1 MQATIRTTPASC
13 PRSTALKHQTPCL
26 FCNPGST
33 LLDNALAFA
42 RYDNYPVSPGHVL
55 ILPYRHVADYFDTTQ
70 AERLAML
77 DLIEAAKRLLD
88 REHTPDGYN
97 LGINCGAAAGQSVPH
112 VHYHLIPRY
121 LGDMENPRGGV
132 RGVIPDKQK
141 YSPC

>member
-1 MQATIRTTPASC
+1 M
-13 PRSTALKHQTPCL
+13 
-26 FCNPGST
+26 

-42 RYDNYPVSPGHVL
+42 RYDDNPVSPGHVL

-70 AERLAML
+70 AERHAML

-88 REHTPDGYN
+88 REHEPDGYN
-97 LGINCGAAAGQSVPH
+97 LGINCGEAAGQSVPH

-141 YSPC
+141 YTPG